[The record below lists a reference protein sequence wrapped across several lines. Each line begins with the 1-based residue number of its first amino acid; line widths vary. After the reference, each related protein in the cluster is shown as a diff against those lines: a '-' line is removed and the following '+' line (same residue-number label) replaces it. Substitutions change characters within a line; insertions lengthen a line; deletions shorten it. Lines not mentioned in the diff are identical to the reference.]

1 MIKIALAQQD
11 FPVGDMTGN
20 LARAQKCIALAIAK
34 GADLILFPEMA
45 ISGYPPEDLL
55 LRPGFMRRCHD
66 VMDELV
72 AGRTR
77 YRCGHRTS
85 LGGG

>member
-1 MIKIALAQQD
+1 MIRIALAQQD

-20 LARAQKCIALAIAK
+20 LARARKSIALALEND
-34 GADLILFPEMA
+34 ADLILFPEMA

-66 VMDELV
+66 VLD
-72 AGRTR
+72 
-77 YRCGHRTS
+77 
-85 LGGG
+85 